1 MVRKAVFNAL
11 LAVYREEGFLS
22 DLLETWKQN
31 ARPSQRDFRLAFEL
45 GMGTIR
51 RTYTLDAIAKE
62 LSSTG
67 KLSLKLKEKVLVRM
81 ALYQVL
87 FMDSM
92 PLYAVADEM
101 VKLAKTLCHP
111 RFGQFLNALMHKL
124 DGYTWTP
131 SDDLSVHY
139 SFDSAFVDELMR
151 DYGRDQ
157 AIEVMECLNER
168 HSPMMRLRNQKSDH
182 PIYESK
188 MGDCVTCQGR
198 LQTIGKDPHVY
209 IQNVTPLYLLDQLV
223 KNLSKPPATILD
235 LCAAPGGKLLALH
248 DAFPNAELHANE
260 VSLQRATILQENL
273 DKYDMHA
280 HVTHEDGRQFHSSK
294 HFDLIIL
301 DVPCSNTG
309 VMGKKPEARLR
320 HHPEGLIQLQS
331 ELLTHCKR
339 LLKKDGQ
346 VWYLTCSILKRE
358 NEGVIQR
365 DDFAMIGEPITV
377 LPNHEGWDG
386 GFGCALTLARDK

>member
-1 MVRKAVFNAL
+1 MIRKAVFNAL

-22 DLLETWKQN
+22 DLLEVWKQKN
-31 ARPSQRDFRLAFEL
+31 HPSDRDFRLAFEL

-51 RTYTLDAIAKE
+51 RTYTLDAVAKD

-101 VKLAKTLCHP
+101 VNLAKSICHS
-111 RFGQFLNALMHKL
+111 RFGQFLNALMHQL
-124 DGYTWTP
+124 DGYTMKP
-131 SDDLSVHY
+131 SDDLSAQY
-139 SFDSAFVDELMR
+139 SFAPAFVDELIH
-151 DYGRDQ
+151 DYGEKQ

-168 HSPMMRLRNQKSDH
+168 HLPMMRLRNKKSDQAL
-182 PIYESK
+182 YQSQ
-188 MGDCVTCQGR
+188 MGDCVICSDSVQAH
-198 LQTIGKDPHVY
+198 GKDPGVY
-209 IQNVTPLYLLDQLV
+209 IQNVTPIYLIDHLIKRLP
-223 KNLSKPPATILD
+223 KPPEQILD

-248 DAFPNAELHANE
+248 DAFPDAKLTANE
-260 VSLQRATILQENL
+260 VSWERGKILHSNL
-273 DKYDMHA
+273 EKYAMEA
-280 HVTHEDGRQFHSSK
+280 QVTHEDGRQFHSSK

-320 HHPEGLIQLQS
+320 YHPEQLIQLQS
-331 ELLTHCKR
+331 ALLTHCKR
-339 LLKKDGQ
+339 LLKEDGQ

-358 NEGVIQR
+358 NEKVIQR
-365 DDFAMIGEPITV
+365 ADFSAVGDPITI
-377 LPNHEGWDG
+377 LPNREGWDG
-386 GFGCALTLARDK
+386 GFGCALTLAQDK